1 MASLLLPVI
10 YLAFIS
16 LGLPDSLLGS
26 AWPSM
31 YTELGASLSWAGIV
45 SMIISVGT
53 IVSSLASERLNR
65 RLGTGGVTA
74 LSVLLTAAALLG
86 FSFSG
91 SFWQLCLW
99 AVPYGLG
106 AGSVGAL
113 RPRRRQRGRGAEQLC
128 GAAL

>member
-16 LGLPDSLLGS
+16 LGLPDALLGS

-53 IVSSLASERLNR
+53 IVSALCSERLNL
-65 RLGTGGVTA
+65 RLGTGGVTF
-74 LSVLLTAAALLG
+74 LSVLLTAGGAAGLLA
-86 FSFSG
+86 SAPVSG
-91 SFWQLCLW
+91 SYACGPCPTAW
-99 AVPYGLG
+99 AR
-106 AGSVGAL
+106 AAST
-113 RPRRRQRGRGAEQLC
+113 RRSTTMSPC
-128 GAAL
+128 IMKAAT